1 MKDKNLVY
9 SHQWMT
15 GSKWD
20 ASQSLFNE
28 WAWWV
33 PAQGRQRFWGHKVKF
48 NEIFKRETNVN
59 KECMCTPS
67 EN

>member
-1 MKDKNLVY
+1 MNGLG
-9 SHQWMT
+9 
-15 GSKWD
+15 GSQPRG
-20 ASQSLFNE
+20 ARGF
-28 WAWWV
+28 
-33 PAQGRQRFWGHKVKF
+33 GGHKVKF